1 MEEILK
7 NTSASSTGSTDA
19 FDKVVLALWSGHWW
33 CWKETLPSQFPLWIK
48 TFTDNLQMY
57 LYFQDFAFVVEGVMM
72 MSIGAFGIVSNITSI
87 VFFFRQSSQRTFHR
101 CVSEDWRFKPRI
113 PKYKEVK
120 VKPLMWLRVKRKDAL
135 SFHENQ
141 RANIGHYKFFCR
153 SCSLV
158 TSALT
163 LTLTIAFGL
172 TLCRITGWVL
182 IHVF

>member
-19 FDKVVLALWSGHWW
+19 FDKVVLILWSLWHWW
-33 CWKETLPSQFPLWIK
+33 CWKETLPFNFHFP
-48 TFTDNLQMY
+48 LQMY

-101 CVSEDWRFKPRI
+101 CVSEDWTFKPRI

-153 SCSLV
+153 SCSVV

-163 LTLTIAFGL
+163 LTLTTAFENLASPFAG
-172 TLCRITGWVL
+172 
-182 IHVF
+182 